1 MALEK
6 SPDSHGGK
14 YIKLHLPACAQ
25 WFRFAG
31 EDLKEACRAETETFQ
46 AGDLWKASGG
56 SDVCNRARLEFWK
69 ARMRE
74 EGCSDQF

>member
-14 YIKLHLPACAQ
+14 YIKLHIRACAQ
-25 WFRFAG
+25 WLRIA
-31 EDLKEACRAETETFQ
+31 EDDLEEVCKAATETYE
-46 AGDLWKASGG
+46 AGDLWKACGG
-56 SDVCNRARLEFWK
+56 NDVCNSARLEFWK

-74 EGCSDQF
+74 EGYSEF